1 MGDSDRELPEGPS
14 GGSHGSHESHES
26 HGSHDGPATNLFYS
40 TAGTDRPVGPQP
52 WWGRRHTYWIGGWIL
67 AAVVVAVLVRA
78 LLHVAGAANSV
89 DRSRLTIA
97 TVERGTFVR
106 DVAADG
112 QVVAPVSPTLYAP
125 DTGTVSLKVHAGD
138 AVQKGEVLAV
148 LDSPD
153 LTAQLA
159 QEEATLDSDRL
170 DWQRAQLQARTSLT
184 QVQEAYR
191 QAQVDQI
198 TAQRDLDRSRQ
209 AYKLGAYTQ
218 LQMLQA
224 QDALEKA
231 QFALASAKLNYDLQP
246 QQNRFDVGSKK
257 ELLDR
262 QQFLVT
268 NLRRQVDALNIRSP
282 VDGRV
287 GQVQI
292 DDRATVAKDAALL
305 TVVDLSALEV
315 QIQVPESQ
323 AHDLAPGM
331 AADLEGDGVH
341 WPGSVSAVSPEVVDG
356 EVVARVRFTGAK
368 PQGLRQNQRMSVRI
382 LIDQRQN
389 VLMVDRGTFM
399 DQGGGGFA
407 YVVHGN
413 IAQRIPVRLGPASV
427 QKVEI
432 LDGLAAGDQVVVSGT
447 DEFNNADR
455 VILAQ

>member
-1 MGDSDRELPEGPS
+1 MEDINRDSA
-14 GGSHGSHESHES
+14 GGSTSGSGDESS
-26 HGSHDGPATNLFYS
+26 RSLFYS
-40 TAGTDRPVGPQP
+40 TAGTDRPVAPQP
-52 WWGRRHTYWIGGWIL
+52 WWRQRRTHWIGGSVV
-67 AAVVVAVLVRA
+67 AAITVAVLVSA

-97 TVERGTFVR
+97 SVERGTFVR

-125 DTGTVSLKVHAGD
+125 ATGTVSLKVHAGD
-138 AVQKGEVLAV
+138 AVRKGEILAV

-153 LTAQLA
+153 LTAQLS
-159 QEEATLDSDRL
+159 QDEATLDSLRL
-170 DWQRAQLQARTSLT
+170 DWQRAQLQAKTSLT
-184 QVQEAYR
+184 QMQEAYK
-191 QAQVDQI
+191 QAQVDQT
-198 TAQRDLDRSRQ
+198 TAQRDLDRSRE
-209 AYKLGAYTQ
+209 AYRLGSYTQ

-231 QFALASAKLNYDLQP
+231 QFALAAARLNYDLQP
-246 QQNRFDVGSKK
+246 QQNTFDIESKK

-262 QQFLVT
+262 QQYLVA
-268 NLRRQVDALNIRSP
+268 NEKRQVDALNIRSP

-368 PQGLRQNQRMSVRI
+368 PEGLRQNQRMSVRI
-382 LIDQRQN
+382 LIDRRQN

-413 IAQRIPVRLGPASV
+413 IAERVPVRLGAASV

-432 LDGLAAGDQVVVSGT
+432 LDGLSAGDQVVVSGT

>member
-1 MGDSDRELPEGPS
+1 
-14 GGSHGSHESHES
+14 
-26 HGSHDGPATNLFYS
+26 
-40 TAGTDRPVGPQP
+40 
-52 WWGRRHTYWIGGWIL
+52 
-67 AAVVVAVLVRA
+67 
-78 LLHVAGAANSV
+78 
-89 DRSRLTIA
+89 
-97 TVERGTFVR
+97 VERGNLVR

-125 DTGTVSLKVHAGD
+125 ETGTVSLKVHAGD
-138 AVQKGEVLAV
+138 AVRKGEVLAV
-148 LDSPD
+148 VDSPET
-153 LTAQLA
+153 TAQLA
-159 QEEATLDSDRL
+159 QEEATLDSQRL
-170 DWQRAQLQARTSLT
+170 DWQRAQLQAKTSLT
-184 QVQEAYR
+184 QMQEAYQ
-191 QAQVDQI
+191 QAQVDQT
-198 TAQRDLDRSRQ
+198 TAQRDLDRSRE
-209 AYKLGAYTQ
+209 AYRLGSYTQ

-246 QQNRFDVGSKK
+246 KQNTFDIDSKK

-262 QQFLVT
+262 QQFLVA
-268 NLRRQVDALNIRSP
+268 NLKREVEALNIRSP

-368 PQGLRQNQRMSVRI
+368 PEGLRQNQRMSVRI
-382 LIDQRQN
+382 LIDRRQN

-413 IAQRIPVRLGPASV
+413 IAERVPVRLGAASV

-432 LDGLAAGDQVVVSGT
+432 LDGLSAGDQVVVSGT

>member
-1 MGDSDRELPEGPS
+1 VGTERESPGDKPWSARPGEG
-14 GGSHGSHESHES
+14 GGTGSS
-26 HGSHDGPATNLFYS
+26 LFYS
-40 TAGTDRPVGPQP
+40 TAGTDRPVGPPP
-52 WWGRRHTYWIGGWIL
+52 WWRRRRTHFIAG
-67 AAVVVAVLVRA
+67 AALVVIVAVVLVRV
-78 LLHVAGAANSV
+78 LLHVAGAGKSV

-97 TVERGTFVR
+97 TVERGEFVR

-125 DTGTVSLKVHAGD
+125 QTGSVSLKVHAGD
-138 AVQKGEVLAV
+138 AVRKGQTLAV

-153 LTAQLA
+153 LTAQLS
-159 QEEATLDSDRL
+159 QEQATLDSLRL
-170 DWQRAQLQARTSLT
+170 DWQRAQLEAQSKLT
-184 QVQEAYR
+184 QLQEAYK
-191 QAQVDQI
+191 QAEVDQT

-231 QFALASAKLNYDLQP
+231 QFALGAAKRNYDLQP
-246 QQNRFDVGSKK
+246 QQNRFDIDSKR

-262 QQFLVT
+262 QQYLVA
-268 NLRRQVDALNIRSP
+268 NLKRQVEALNIRSP

-287 GQVQI
+287 GEVQVA
-292 DDRATVAKDAALL
+292 DRATVAKDSPLL

-331 AADLEGDGVH
+331 GADLEGDGVH

-356 EVVARVRFTGAK
+356 QVVARVRFTDAK
-368 PQGLRQNQRMSVRI
+368 PSGLRQNQRMSVRI
-382 LIDQRQN
+382 LIDRRPN

-407 YVVHGN
+407 YVVRGDL
-413 IAQRIPVRLGPASV
+413 AERVPVRLGPASV
-427 QKVEI
+427 QKVEV
-432 LDGLAAGDQVVVSGT
+432 LDGLSAGDQVVVSGT

-455 VILAQ
+455 VILTR

>member
-1 MGDSDRELPEGPS
+1 MPQRRVTEVLMGDSDREPP
-14 GGSHGSHESHES
+14 GGSHDRPSTS
-26 HGSHDGPATNLFYS
+26 LFYS

-52 WWGRRHTYWIGGWIL
+52 WWRRRRTYWIGGWVL
-67 AAVVVAVLVRA
+67 AAIAVAVLVRA

-125 DTGTVSLKVHAGD
+125 ETGTVSLKVHAGD

-184 QVQEAYR
+184 QVQEAYK
-191 QAQVDQI
+191 QAQVDQT
-198 TAQRDLDRSRQ
+198 TAQRDLDRSRE
-209 AYKLGAYTQ
+209 AYKLGSYTQ

-246 QQNRFDVGSKK
+246 QQNRFDIGSKK

-262 QQFLVT
+262 QQYLVA

-382 LIDQRQN
+382 LIDRRQN

-413 IAQRIPVRLGPASV
+413 IAERIPVRLGPASV

-432 LDGLAAGDQVVVSGT
+432 LDGLAVGDQVVVSGT